1 MPWPIY
7 ELFGRVEVECW
18 SAGAKGARHARAGVG
33 MNGWGDFKA
42 GEYGQRVRARG
53 AIL

>member
-1 MPWPIY
+1 MPCTNY
-7 ELFGRVEVECW
+7 TLFGEVVVKCW